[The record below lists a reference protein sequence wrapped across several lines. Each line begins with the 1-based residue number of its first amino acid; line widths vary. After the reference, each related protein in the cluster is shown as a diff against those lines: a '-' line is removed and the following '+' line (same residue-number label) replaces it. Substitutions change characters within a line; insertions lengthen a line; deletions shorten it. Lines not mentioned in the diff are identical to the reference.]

1 MIEILSLMKMRIWK
15 DENLEDVQEEENKM
29 EDEKEETFG

>member
-1 MIEILSLMKMRIWK
+1 MIQILSLIKMRIWK